1 MLKRFFIL
9 IISVFLS
16 SFLFAQN
23 LTGVWQGYFI
33 TGFGPNKHRYK
44 FEVQINNKAND
55 ALEAVTYSYKS
66 TVFYGKAAA
75 QGVFMK
81 KQKTLVLKETKLIE
95 LKIEEFSSPCLM
107 TCYLDYSKE
116 GKLEVLEGTYSSV
129 VIQNNSDCGT
139 GTVYLEKVTE
149 SDFKKEDFVVKY
161 EARTKKTPAPK
172 KPAAKKTLPTAKNP
186 TAGNSAPKKH
196 TAKAPAPSQLK
207 AQPKKPSSATTAPT
221 SKPQTSK
228 PPQQPDRP
236 QPAVTDQPHSAKNPQ
251 LATPSKPLPPVPK
264 IMMERENKLVK
275 KIDVYSNSIK
285 IEIYDNG
292 YIDNDTVSVYH
303 NNELVIAKQRL
314 THEPIVYNISADAGV
329 SEHEIVL
336 VAENLGEI
344 APNTALMVVTAGD
357 KRYEL
362 NIVSSEEKN
371 ARILIRFHP
380 QQ

>member
-172 KPAAKKTLPTAKNP
+172 KPT
-186 TAGNSAPKKH
+186 G
-196 TAKAPAPSQLK
+196 KAPAPSQVK
-207 AQPKKPSSATTAPT
+207 AQPKKPSSVTTAPP
-221 SKPQTSK
+221 SKLQTSK

-236 QPAVTDQPHSAKNPQ
+236 QPAVTDQPQSAKNPQ